1 MIGIVGN
8 SFCYLCR
15 TSAIMCFCVSEVH
28 LSLWPQKKN
37 NNCLDHTNEHF
48 KLKNMFLK
56 NFYCEYCGQ
65 LFKSVRELTRAGLC
79 VRHPD
84 GPVRGKH
91 KLYEGT
97 EKTVYTCK
105 YCGAEA
111 RTIDRLT
118 SSFCMHHPAGHNRGR
133 HAPAL

>member
-1 MIGIVGN
+1 M
-8 SFCYLCR
+8 
-15 TSAIMCFCVSEVH
+15 
-28 LSLWPQKKN
+28 N
-37 NNCLDHTNEHF
+37 NQ
-48 KLKNMFLK
+48 
-56 NFYCEYCGQ
+56 NFYCEYCG
-65 LFKSVRELTRAGLC
+65 KSFTSVSQLTRAGLC
-79 VRHPD
+79 ARHPD

-105 YCGAEA
+105 YCGAQA

-118 SSFCMHHPAGHNRGR
+118 SSFCVHHPKGHNRGR